1 MRKLLGPFLQA
12 RRSALSW
19 VARRH
24 LSYHGVKCGSD
35 LRIWSP
41 AFCKRDPE
49 AHISIGCHV
58 TIRNTLRENPA
69 GTPHKTVLAAA
80 APGAEIAIGNHVGLS
95 GAVLYAV
102 RSITLEDYVN
112 LGAGVRVFDTDFH
125 PLDFAARRVNDERE
139 IASAPVRICRD
150 AFIGAGTIILKGVTV
165 GERAVVGA
173 GSVVTRD
180 VPADT
185 VAGGAPAR
193 FLRSLKTAHPYA
205 VSTY

>member
-1 MRKLLGPFLQA
+1 MRKLLRPLFRA

-19 VARRH
+19 LAVRH
-24 LSYHGVKCGSD
+24 LSFHGVQYGGD

-41 AFCKRDPE
+41 AFCQRDPQ
-49 AHISIGCHV
+49 ASISIGRHV

-69 GTPHKTVLAAA
+69 GITHRTVFAAV
-80 APGAEIAIGNHVGLS
+80 APGAEIAIGDHVGIS

-102 RSITLEDYVN
+102 QRITIEDYAN
-112 LGAGVRVFDTDFH
+112 LGAGVRIYDTDFH
-125 PLDFAARRVNDERE
+125 PLDFAARRTNDRRQ

-150 AFIGAGTIILKGVTV
+150 AFIGAGAIILKGVTV
-165 GERAVVGA
+165 GERAIVGA
-173 GSVVTRD
+173 GAVVTRD

-185 VAGGAPAR
+185 VAGGSPAR
-193 FLRSLKTAHPYA
+193 FLRSLKHHE